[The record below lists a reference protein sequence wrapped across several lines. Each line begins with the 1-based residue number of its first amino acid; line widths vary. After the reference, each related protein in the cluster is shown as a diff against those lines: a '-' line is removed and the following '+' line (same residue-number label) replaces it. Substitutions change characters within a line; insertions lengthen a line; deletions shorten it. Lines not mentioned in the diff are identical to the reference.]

1 MKKKIY
7 LAICLFTLT
16 CFSISA
22 QKQDPVIDQ
31 DNSTKDQ
38 IILDDLIVD
47 GSTCVGFDCVNGE
60 SFGFDTHRLKE
71 NNVRIHFND
80 TSNSSSFPNN
90 DWRIVINDSNN
101 GGANYFA
108 IEDAS
113 AGRQVFR
120 VEAAAPANSLYVD
133 DGGRI
138 GFGTS
143 TPVVEL
149 HVVDGDSPT
158 MRLEQDGSSGFTPQ
172 TWDVAGNETNFF
184 IRDATN
190 GSKLP
195 FKIRPGAA
203 TNSIYIDT
211 NGNVGLGDTSPDEK
225 LHVLGNA
232 KVQATSNTDSTFVVS
247 NVENK
252 NLFLVQGNGN
262 VGIGNTNPDA
272 RLVVEDNSVNASIT
286 VNITGT
292 SNSRSGLRLRRQN
305 TTTGGVFSN
314 GSSDL
319 VFLAGG
325 NVERGSFKANGDF
338 IVDGNIIASS
348 DKRLKKNVKSY
359 DKGLDAV
366 LKLNPIT
373 YEYNLT
379 GAVYYE
385 ESKVGLFAQE
395 LHSVAPEMT
404 TDLAKVSYDSEGNA
418 KSEGNYLGIHENEI
432 KYLLIN
438 SIKEQQKSLEEK
450 DLRISAL
457 ENEVESLSSLK
468 SEVEDLK
475 SILNEITS
483 KLASGN
489 SLTVNLEKNQAFL
502 GQNFP
507 NPHKG
512 ETSIDYFIPE
522 NSKSASLKVY
532 DISGKLIKSI
542 SINTKGAGK
551 LNLMANELNNGNY
564 VYSLFINEQVFE
576 TRKMILSK

>member
-172 TWDVAGNETNFF
+172 TWDVAGNEANFF
-184 IRDATN
+184 IRDVTN
-190 GSKLP
+190 GSTLP
-195 FKIRPGAA
+195 FRIQPGAPS
-203 TNSIYIDT
+203 NSIYVAAGGDI
-211 NGNVGLGDTSPDEK
+211 GLGTASPLAK
-225 LHVLGNA
+225 LHIENGDN
-232 KVQATSNTDSTFVVS
+232 DFVVT
-247 NVENK
+247 EDGK
-252 NLFLVQGNGN
+252 
-262 VGIGNTNPDA
+262 VGIGIDSPVNKLQIVETGTNNNFISFEAPNGAVQLSLQTDSANRRIIA
-272 RLVVEDNSVNASIT
+272 RAANGAPESQITLQNGGLFTFSESTGNVFSRITAGSTTLTASSSRYLKT
-286 VNITGT
+286 NITNLEVPNILKRISSVPVT
-292 SNSRSGLRLRRQN
+292 KYNWR
-305 TTTGGVFSN
+305 
-314 GSSDL
+314 SDL
-319 VFLAGG
+319 VNKELQ
-325 NVERGSFKANGDF
+325 
-338 IVDGNIIASS
+338 
-348 DKRLKKNVKSY
+348 
-359 DKGLDAV
+359 
-366 LKLNPIT
+366 
-373 YEYNLT
+373 T
-379 GAVYYE
+379 G
-385 ESKVGLFAQE
+385 K
-395 LHSVAPEMT
+395 
-404 TDLAKVSYDSEGNA
+404 
-418 KSEGNYLGIHENEI
+418 
-432 KYLLIN
+432 
-438 SIKEQQKSLEEK
+438 
-450 DLRISAL
+450 
-457 ENEVESLSSLK
+457 
-468 SEVEDLK
+468 
-475 SILNEITS
+475 
-483 KLASGN
+483 
-489 SLTVNLEKNQAFL
+489 
-502 GQNFP
+502 
-507 NPHKG
+507 
-512 ETSIDYFIPE
+512 
-522 NSKSASLKVY
+522 
-532 DISGKLIKSI
+532 
-542 SINTKGAGK
+542 
-551 LNLMANELNNGNY
+551 
-564 VYSLFINEQVFE
+564 
-576 TRKMILSK
+576 